1 MRNIPVELVTRY
13 EEAGWWTRDPW
24 AGAGRWV
31 ARRSGRGVSGVFASA
46 AMVGDVPRRAS
57 GCAEPRIFINADE
70 FAPTIF
76 QPDLCFGIDQIGLV
90 RRDFD
95 DALAD
100 QPMTGTVAADFAGTT
115 LIALISGTAR
125 ASRD

>member
-1 MRNIPVELVTRY
+1 MDP
-13 EEAGWWTRDPW
+13 RDPR
-24 AGAGRWV
+24 AGAGRRI
-31 ARRSGRGVSGVFASA
+31 ARRSGRGVSGVFGGA
-46 AMVGDVPRRAS
+46 AMVGDVSRCRAGS
-57 GCAEPRIFINADE
+57 CAEPRIFINADE

-115 LIALISGTAR
+115 LIALISGTTR

>member
-1 MRNIPVELVTRY
+1 
-13 EEAGWWTRDPW
+13 
-24 AGAGRWV
+24 
-31 ARRSGRGVSGVFASA
+31 
-46 AMVGDVPRRAS
+46 
-57 GCAEPRIFINADE
+57 
-70 FAPTIF
+70 
-76 QPDLCFGIDQIGLV
+76 V

-115 LIALISGTAR
+115 LIALISGTTR